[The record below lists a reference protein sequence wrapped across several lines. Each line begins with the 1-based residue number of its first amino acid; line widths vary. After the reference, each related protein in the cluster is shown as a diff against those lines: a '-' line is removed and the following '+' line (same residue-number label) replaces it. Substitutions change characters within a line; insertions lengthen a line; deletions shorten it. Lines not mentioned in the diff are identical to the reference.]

1 MIFQN
6 FGFNRQRVSAAAPT
20 TTTTS
25 TTTVAPIVYPA
36 GAYAIFDFGNPASYS
51 GTGATVYDVSGNSNN
66 GTLVNSP
73 TWTST
78 NGGILRLNN
87 ASSQRIDYG
96 ASFTPNTSTAVIWKN
111 FNSDFTKDTGVPTFR
126 GSNGYMLSFLGNS
139 GREQT
144 PILFN
149 SGGSGNTFG
158 GASYATADITIW
170 HQYGMTVSYNAGSIQ
185 TTANTYLDGG
195 TLKGTETKSFARSGT
210 GTGTAY
216 VGFDNAVGD
225 RYANGY
231 IMAYLHYNS
240 TLNSATMTD
249 IYNVFSS
256 RF

>member
-25 TTTVAPIVYPA
+25 TTTVSPYNYPA
-36 GAYAIFDFGNPASYS
+36 GAYAIYDFGNPASYGGS
-51 GTGATVYDVSGNSNN
+51 GATVNDVSGNSRN

-87 ASSQRIDYG
+87 ASSQRIDYT
-96 ASFTPNTSTAVIWKN
+96 ASFTPATSTVIIWKN
-111 FNSDFTKDTGVPTFR
+111 FNSTFTKDTGVPTFR
-126 GSNGYMLSFLGNS
+126 GANGYMHAFLGGGKENV
-139 GREQT
+139 

-149 SGGSGNTFG
+149 TSGGGSTFFFAG
-158 GASYATADITIW
+158 YVTTDITIW
-170 HQYGMTVSYNAGSIQ
+170 HQYAQVVTYSSPN
-185 TTANTYLDGG
+185 TTATSYRDGNAFSA
-195 TLKGTETKSFARSGT
+195 TMTSNFNRSGT

-216 VGFDNAVGD
+216 IGFDNAVGD

-240 TLNSATMTD
+240 ALTTTQLTD
-249 IYNVFSS
+249 IYNIFSP